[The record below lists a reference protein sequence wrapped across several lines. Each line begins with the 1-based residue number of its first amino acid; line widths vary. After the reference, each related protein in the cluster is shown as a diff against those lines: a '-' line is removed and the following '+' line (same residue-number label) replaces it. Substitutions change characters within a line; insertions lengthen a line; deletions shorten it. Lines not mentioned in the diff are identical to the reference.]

1 MFFQKYNYKDYFC
14 IVFLYMS
21 INRNYTERK
30 LFFFFLFLAIGLL
43 FIGKLFFIQIVE
55 TKYKESANNNALRY
69 IYEYPAR
76 GLIYDRYGKLI
87 VYNKA
92 TFDLMVIPREIENL
106 DTIRLC
112 DIIGLSKD
120 EFDKRLDKAIKFSG
134 YQQPSIIDSD
144 LPEDVYSQFQE
155 ESFRFK
161 GFYIQ
166 SRTKRAYTMP
176 VAAHTLGYI
185 GEASPMVIQNDSYYR
200 SGDYIGINGIE
211 KSYEKELRG
220 EKGLRVKVV
229 DVHNTVQGSY
239 KNGELD
245 KTPISGKDL
254 YLTMDLELQSYA
266 ESLMVNKRGGIVAIE
281 PATGEILAIVSAP
294 SYDPNLLVG
303 RTRSQHYIELQND
316 VENHPLYNRA
326 IMTRYPPG
334 STFKVVNGLAGLQEG
349 IFDDK
354 TMFTCYGG
362 YRLSDSHTIDCHGH
376 PSPLAIRS
384 AVAYSCNTW
393 FCWAFKKFVDNNKFS
408 SSREGFEKWRNY
420 INKLGF
426 GHALGV
432 DLPNEFGGYIPTVD
446 YYDKMLGH
454 KKWYANSIVSVA
466 IGQGEIGATPL
477 QLANLTAIIANR
489 GYYITPHIVK
499 AIGSENNLNEKYM
512 DRHETGIDAKY
523 YEVIAEG
530 MEMAVLHGTATI
542 AQMKDVVVCAK
553 TGTAQDP
560 PRKNHSV
567 FIAFAPK
574 QNPKIAIAVLVENSG
589 FGATYAGPI
598 ASLMIEYYLNRK
610 VDRKD
615 LEKNIINTVLLNRY
629 K

>member
-1 MFFQKYNYKDYFC
+1 
-14 IVFLYMS
+14 MS
-21 INRNYTERK
+21 EQGGFSNRK
-30 LFFFFLFLAIGLL
+30 LFFYVLFAATGLVFIVKL
-43 FIGKLFFIQIVE
+43 FIIQIIDD
-55 TKYKESANNNALRY
+55 KYKESADNNALRY
-69 IYEYPAR
+69 MYEYPAR
-76 GLIYDRYGKLI
+76 GLVLDRFGKLI

-106 DTIRLC
+106 DTLRLC
-112 DIIGLSKD
+112 KIIGIS
-120 EFDKRLDKAIKFSG
+120 EEEYDKRMKKAINLSG
-134 YQQPSIIDSD
+134 YHQPSILDND
-144 LPEDVYSQFQE
+144 LPEEVYSRFQE
-155 ESFRFK
+155 ESYKFK

-176 VAAHTLGYI
+176 VAPHTLGYI
-185 GEASPMVIQNDSYYR
+185 GEASPTVIEKDSYYR
-200 SGDYIGINGIE
+200 SGDYIGISGLE

-220 EKGLRVKVV
+220 EKGLHVMVV
-229 DVHNTVQGSY
+229 DVHNSVQGSF

-245 KTPISGKDL
+245 RMPVSGKDL
-254 YLTMDLELQSYA
+254 YSTLDLELQNYA

-281 PATGEILAIVSAP
+281 PATGEVLAIVSEP

-303 RTRSQHYIELQND
+303 RTRSKHYVELQND
-316 VENHPLYNRA
+316 IQNHPLYNRA

-349 IFDDK
+349 IFDDQ
-354 TMFTCYGG
+354 TMFPCFGG
-362 YRLSDSHTIDCHGH
+362 YRLSDAHTIACHSH
-376 PSPLAIRS
+376 PSPLSIRN

-393 FCWAFKKFVDNNKFS
+393 FCWAFKKFVDSDKFS
-408 SSREGFEKWRNY
+408 SSREGYERWRNY
-420 INKLGF
+420 IYKLGY
-426 GHALGV
+426 GHALGI
-432 DLPNEFGGYIPTVD
+432 DLPNEFGGYVPEVD
-446 YYDKMLGH
+446 YYDRMLGH
-454 KKWYANSIVSVA
+454 RKWHANSIVSVA

-489 GYYITPHIVK
+489 GYYITPHVVR
-499 AIGSENNLNEKYM
+499 AIGSKKNMNTKYM
-512 DRHETGIDAKY
+512 DRHETGIDPKY
-523 YEVIAEG
+523 YEIIADG
-530 MEMAVLHGTATI
+530 MELAVLNGTATV
-542 AQMKDVVVCAK
+542 AQMNGMAVCAK

-574 QNPKIAIAVLVENSG
+574 VNPQIAIAVLVENSG

-610 VDRKD
+610 IERKD
-615 LEKNIINTVLLNRY
+615 LEERIKNTILLNPN